1 MQSLS
6 IGAVH
11 CITLRHSVARPSPV
25 RNLITVPPKFRMV
38 LGCLRGSRWYTCD
51 ALLWFYVQLRGTSKD
66 GLILATDWY
75 LAEMTRVVVMHVK
88 KRAEIRVAVGAL
100 LTIGCICLTC
110 DTSWFEAGW
119 ICPTVHDLEDIGCRC
134 VRCEPSW
141 IYAGWVCFLNA
152 WSAVG
157 LANG

>member
-1 MQSLS
+1 
-6 IGAVH
+6 
-11 CITLRHSVARPSPV
+11 
-25 RNLITVPPKFRMV
+25 
-38 LGCLRGSRWYTCD
+38 
-51 ALLWFYVQLRGTSKD
+51 
-66 GLILATDWY
+66 
-75 LAEMTRVVVMHVK
+75 MHVK
-88 KRAEIRVAVGAL
+88 KRAGIRVAVSAL

-152 WSAVG
+152 WSAAG
-157 LANG
+157 LPNG